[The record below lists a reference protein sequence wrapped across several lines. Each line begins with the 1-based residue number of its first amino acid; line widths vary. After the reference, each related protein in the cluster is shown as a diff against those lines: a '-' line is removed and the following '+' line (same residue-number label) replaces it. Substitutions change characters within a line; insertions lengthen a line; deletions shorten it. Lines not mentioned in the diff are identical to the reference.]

1 MKSKKVY
8 YWSPSLVNIAT
19 NRAVINSAYSLGKYK
34 SNYECAIINFFGEF
48 SNFKDEIFKKKIN
61 LINHFNNNIY
71 KFFPRHG
78 KIKSRIS
85 FILIFI
91 FSFFPL
97 KNILKNHK
105 PEFLVIHLITSLP
118 LLLMMLFDYKT
129 KFILRVSG
137 YPKLGFFRKILWKL
151 AAKKLHMITCPTN
164 GTYDCIKKSN
174 LIESD
179 KIKLL
184 YDPILEI
191 RKFSKKNV
199 LANIDNLLIDNFYFA
214 AGRLTKQKNF
224 LFLCKSFNK
233 ILKKYPN
240 EKLFIAGEGEDRNKI
255 YEFIEKNRL
264 EKNIILLGIKDNISQ
279 YMEKA
284 KGFILSSLWEDPG
297 FVLIEAAMMKT
308 FVLSSNCLNGPNEI
322 IKDNYSGVS
331 FKNDDQENFIEKF
344 NIFYNLNKTN
354 NKNLLINNLKGA
366 RKFTIFNHYKM
377 LTKILEID

>member
-1 MKSKKVY
+1 
-8 YWSPSLVNIAT
+8 
-19 NRAVINSAYSLGKYK
+19 
-34 SNYECAIINFFGEF
+34 
-48 SNFKDEIFKKKIN
+48 
-61 LINHFNNNIY
+61 
-71 KFFPRHG
+71 
-78 KIKSRIS
+78 
-85 FILIFI
+85 
-91 FSFFPL
+91 
-97 KNILKNHK
+97 
-105 PEFLVIHLITSLP
+105 
-118 LLLMMLFDYKT
+118 MMLFDYKT

-151 AAKKLHMITCPTN
+151 AAKKLHMITCPTK
-164 GTYDCIKKSN
+164 GTYDFIKKSN

-264 EKNIILLGIKDNISQ
+264 EKNIFLLGFKDNISQ